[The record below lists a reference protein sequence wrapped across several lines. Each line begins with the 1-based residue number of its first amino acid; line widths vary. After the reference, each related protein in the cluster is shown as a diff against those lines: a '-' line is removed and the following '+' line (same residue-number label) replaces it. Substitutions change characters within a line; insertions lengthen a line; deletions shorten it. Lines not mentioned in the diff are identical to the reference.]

1 MSVIAT
7 FGVSAESFPLGSCI
21 ENQSAAKIEI
31 ERIVPMRQQTFPF
44 IFVWDHTDF
53 EQFEQTIHAI
63 PEVEVIEELETF
75 EDGRL
80 YKLDW
85 AADCPL
91 ITELI
96 DNEGTI
102 LSAEGDTT
110 MWRFELRFPS
120 HPDVSQFFQDVT
132 TESEIEIHLSS
143 LVNEVAYQSGEEL
156 LLTDKQRAA
165 LETAI
170 EMGYFEVPRTAHLD
184 DIATELGISPSSA
197 SALLRRGARQ
207 FLSFHLRV

>member
-1 MSVIAT
+1 
-7 FGVSAESFPLGSCI
+7 
-21 ENQSAAKIEI
+21 
-31 ERIVPMRQQTFPF
+31 
-44 IFVWDHTDF
+44 
-53 EQFEQTIHAI
+53 
-63 PEVEVIEELETF
+63 
-75 EDGRL
+75 
-80 YKLDW
+80 
-85 AADCPL
+85 
-91 ITELI
+91 
-96 DNEGTI
+96 
-102 LSAEGDTT
+102 

-170 EMGYFEVPRTAHLD
+170 EMGYFEVPRAAHLE